1 MSARLVLTATAVLSL
16 GLLGACS
23 SVAAGNPAANN
34 GSPTPVAVQRQAAA
48 ALGTVKLTAAE
59 VAGLGQVLT
68 DANGKTLYRFA
79 KDTATPPTS
88 TCDGDCAA
96 AWPPLLAT
104 GSVDVQG
111 VDAKLI
117 GTVMRAD
124 GTQQIT
130 VNSWPVYTYA
140 KDTVAGEA
148 KGQGVGGTW
157 NAVTPSGGKATAT
170 TAEAPTAINTTNIPG
185 LDTVLTDQNGMT
197 LYLYTKDSKKPSKST
212 CDGACAAAW
221 PPLTV
226 QGNGAVQI
234 NGIDPKLVGTVKRAD
249 GTEQVTIG
257 GWPAY
262 RYAKD
267 TAPGQANGH
276 AVGGVWFEFESNGCK
291 VAAGKKPLNTTT
303 SSSSSAA
310 PGTAA
315 NSGGSGY

>member
-1 MSARLVLTATAVLSL
+1 MSARLVLTATAGLGL

-34 GSPTPVAVQRQAAA
+34 GSPTPVAVPRQAAA

-88 TCDGDCAA
+88 TCDG
-96 AWPPLLAT
+96 
-104 GSVDVQG
+104 
-111 VDAKLI
+111 
-117 GTVMRAD
+117 
-124 GTQQIT
+124 
-130 VNSWPVYTYA
+130 
-140 KDTVAGEA
+140 
-148 KGQGVGGTW
+148 
-157 NAVTPSGGKATAT
+157 
-170 TAEAPTAINTTNIPG
+170 
-185 LDTVLTDQNGMT
+185 
-197 LYLYTKDSKKPSKST
+197 
-212 CDGACAAAW
+212 ACAAAW

-226 QGNGAVQI
+226 QGSDAVQI
-234 NGIDPKLVGTVKRAD
+234 NGIGPKLVGTVKRAD

-291 VAAGKKPLNTTT
+291 VAAGKKPLTTTT